1 MSARVAILLSGRG
14 SNFLALH
21 GAMERGEVPARIE
34 RVISNVP
41 DAAGLARA
49 KDLRIPALAYPHRLE
64 PSREAHEAKIL
75 AALGQAE
82 IDWICL
88 AGYMRKLSES
98 FIAQYPERILNIHPS
113 LLPAFAGLEPQ
124 KQALEHGVKVSGCTV
139 HLVDETLDQGPIVVQ
154 RTVPVKDDDTVDSL
168 ASRILSEEHKAY
180 PEALNLLLTER
191 WEVRGRRVVFLHSG
205 RLPGT

>member
-49 KDLRIPALAYPHRLE
+49 KDLRIPSLCYPHRLE

-75 AALGQAE
+75 AALRDAVSARQQHDRVDVVRILLTHHLEDAHGRVRLSVGGEQELTRAQQQSLL
-82 IDWICL
+82 L
-88 AGYMRKLSES
+88 AGVFGDLGVFEQHLRQL
-98 FIAQYPERILNIHPS
+98 AHR
-113 LLPAFAGLEPQ
+113 ADGLVHAL
-124 KQALEHGVKVSGCTV
+124 QAL
-139 HLVDETLDQGPIVVQ
+139 
-154 RTVPVKDDDTVDSL
+154 
-168 ASRILSEEHKAY
+168 A
-180 PEALNLLLTER
+180 
-191 WEVRGRRVVFLHSG
+191 
-205 RLPGT
+205 